1 MLLIKVNDSSKMK
14 DKISKEQKE
23 FYIRNK
29 QELIDKY
36 FANFSNQVDP
46 YAVRDLFAPIGY
58 DRTNVQKFQGIS
70 KVLTRDIFNEVLI
83 RNKRMAKKVIFASG
97 LPATGKTMHLKKI
110 ARNEL
115 MYDGTIN
122 DERKFIDLIKTALY
136 MGFSVEVFVYRAAIQ
151 KAFKRNLV
159 RGDKIGRYV
168 PISHYEKVAKTLNN
182 RESLV
187 RKLFNDKVN
196 FVTSNTRI
204 LKAYKPNSH
213 P

>member
-1 MLLIKVNDSSKMK
+1 
-14 DKISKEQKE
+14 
-23 FYIRNK
+23 
-29 QELIDKY
+29 
-36 FANFSNQVDP
+36 
-46 YAVRDLFAPIGY
+46 
-58 DRTNVQKFQGIS
+58 
-70 KVLTRDIFNEVLI
+70 
-83 RNKRMAKKVIFASG
+83 MAKKVIFASG

-122 DERKFIDLIKTALY
+122 DERKLIDLIKTALD
-136 MGFSVEVFVYRAAIQ
+136 MGFSFEIFVYSANPQ

-187 RKLFNDKVN
+187 RKLFNDKVKFRN
-196 FVTSNTRI
+196 FEYTNFEGIQTKFSPLIINRNELERI
-204 LKAYKPNSH
+204 ANRHKFTDSQRLQEVIS
-213 P
+213 